1 MNRSQLSEAKTND
14 DEQHSLIKKH
24 DEQPCFPTQNDRIAF
39 VDQNSIEDRC
49 VRFYFFFIFKF

>member
-49 VRFYFFFIFKF
+49 VRFFFFSF